1 MSYTAREFESY
12 IKRNRKAFSALTR
25 RQERELGRLYI
36 QFAEI
41 AKLEADKIVNKAGL
55 TYASKQK
62 LIRSLLSKAAD
73 LTDDFKGILDKVLL
87 EASNL
92 SIEADRVIMAKYQM
106 RLSGI
111 GVDVDLVGL
120 MQGIPES
127 SVRLAYKRIWE
138 DGLKLSD
145 RIWVLKRRTSRE
157 LERIIMEEL
166 AAGRS
171 ASSKVLEARLNKLLS
186 PDRRLVRTSLHG
198 RNVSFDAAR
207 LLRSERAV
215 ACREADRMSAMANP
229 GNRGIKWILSGAERS
244 CETCIGLASDDSY
257 GLGPGIFP
265 VNELPVSPH
274 PQCMCTTYQITLS
287 SKQLVNNW
295 QEWMGNKASHPEIS
309 QWYNNYYRKA
319 A

>member
-1 MSYTAREFESY
+1 MSYTAREFEKY
-12 IKRNRKAFSALTR
+12 IKQNRLNFAALTK

-36 QFAEI
+36 KFAEY

-55 TYASKQK
+55 TYASRQK
-62 LIRSLLSKAAD
+62 LIRQLLSKAAD
-73 LTDDFKGILDKVLL
+73 LTDDFKGVLDKALL

-92 SIEADRVIMAKYQM
+92 SIEADRIIMQKYQM

-120 MQGIPES
+120 LQGIPQS

-145 RIWVLKRRTSRE
+145 RIWTLNRRTTRE

-186 PDRRLVRTSLHG
+186 PDRRLIKTSLHG

-215 ACREADRMSAMANP
+215 ACREADRMSALANP
-229 GNRGIKWILSGAERS
+229 GNKGIKWLLSGSERS
-244 CETCIGLASDDSY
+244 CQTCIGLASDDSY

-265 VNELPVSPH
+265 ADELPVSPH
-274 PQCMCTTYQITLS
+274 PQCMCTTYQIVLS

-295 QEWMGNKASHPEIS
+295 QEWMSNKASHPEITN
-309 QWYNNYYRKA
+309 WYQGYYRKA

>member
-1 MSYTAREFESY
+1 MSYTAREFEKY
-12 IKRNRKAFSALTR
+12 ILRNRSKFVKLTK
-25 RQERELGRLYI
+25 RQEIELGRLYI
-36 QFAEI
+36 RFSEV
-41 AKLEADKIVNKAGL
+41 AKAEADKIVNKAGL

-73 LTDDFKGILDKVLL
+73 LTDDFKGILDKALL

-145 RIWVLKRRTSRE
+145 RIWVLNRRTSRE

-229 GNRGIKWILSGAERS
+229 GNKGIKWILSGAERS

-274 PQCMCTTYQITLS
+274 PQCMCTTYQIVLS

-295 QEWMGNKASHPEIS
+295 QEWMNNKASHPEIS
-309 QWYNNYYRKA
+309 QWYNNYYRKVA
-319 A
+319 